1 MTSADPIAQSPQ
13 ILACTISRD
22 VENFDLLIEDMEN
35 VLGEAWGDLSLQEAS
50 AFLSQPEASAM
61 EFVAIAMDE
70 SDEDQIPQIEAII
83 RTARDAGIKVILITE
98 NVSANQLHQL
108 LRSGA
113 EEFLPYPLPEGEL
126 ASAVERLRAPA
137 PTPEAQE
144 APARTKKIAPSRVNT
159 DGVVLAVQGMAGGTG
174 ATTMAVNLAWEL
186 ANMKGDTGTRVALLD
201 MNHQFGSVG
210 TYLDLPRR
218 DAVHELLSDIE
229 AMDDEAF
236 CASLVQ
242 FEEKLNVLT
251 APPDILP
258 MDYLSQGD
266 VAALI
271 ETARHNFDYVVVDM
285 PSVITQW
292 TDVVLNSA
300 HVYLAMIELE
310 MRSAQNTLRLKRVL
324 QAEDLPFDK
333 IRFILNRAPKF
344 TDLTG
349 RSRIKRLAESLGIS
363 IDVQMPDGGKP
374 VLQACDHGQPLAESA
389 AKNPLRKEI
398 AKLAAQLHELNQTTS
413 EAA

>member
-1 MTSADPIAQSPQ
+1 MTSVDPTPENAQ

-22 VENFDLLIEDMEN
+22 VENFDLLIEDMET
-35 VLGEAWGDLSLQEAS
+35 VMGEAWGDLSLDEAA
-50 AFLSQPEASAM
+50 AFLSQPEASGM
-61 EFVAIAMDE
+61 EFVAIAMDD
-70 SDEDQIPQIEAII
+70 SDEEVLPQIETII
-83 RTARDAGIKVILITE
+83 SSARQAGIKVILVTE
-98 NVSANQLHQL
+98 NVSANHLHQL
-108 LRSGA
+108 LRLGA

-126 ASAVERLRAPA
+126 ASAVARLRKPAPEPAAPQRVGKVAPA
-137 PTPEAQE
+137 
-144 APARTKKIAPSRVNT
+144 KIST

-174 ATTMAVNLAWEL
+174 STTMAVNLAWEL
-186 ANMKGDTGTRVALLD
+186 ANMKGDHQPRVALLD
-201 MNHQFGSVG
+201 MNHQFGSVA

-218 DAVHELLSDIE
+218 DAVHELLSDVE
-229 AMDDEAF
+229 AMDDDAF

-258 MDYLSQGD
+258 MDYLTQDD
-266 VAALI
+266 VTHLI
-271 ETARHNFDYVVVDM
+271 ETARQNFDYVVIDM

-292 TDVVLNSA
+292 TDVVLNTA
-300 HVYLAMIELE
+300 HVYFAMLELE

-324 QAEDLPFDK
+324 QAEDLPFEK
-333 IRFILNRAPKF
+333 MRFILNRAPKF

-363 IDVQMPDGGKP
+363 IEVHLPDGGKP
-374 VLQACDHGQPLAESA
+374 VMQACDHGQPLAESA

-398 AKLAAQLHELNQTTS
+398 VKLATQLHQLNQTTS

>member
-1 MTSADPIAQSPQ
+1 MTSVDPTPENAQ

-22 VENFDLLIEDMEN
+22 VENFDLLIEDMET
-35 VLGEAWGDLSLQEAS
+35 VMGEAWGDLSLDEAA
-50 AFLSQPEASAM
+50 AFLSQPEASGM
-61 EFVAIAMDE
+61 EFVAIAMDD
-70 SDEDQIPQIEAII
+70 SDEEVLPQIETII
-83 RTARDAGIKVILITE
+83 SSARQAGIKVILVTE
-98 NVSANQLHQL
+98 NVSANHLHQL
-108 LRSGA
+108 LRLGA

-126 ASAVERLRAPA
+126 ASAVARLRTPAPEPAAPERVGKVAPA
-137 PTPEAQE
+137 
-144 APARTKKIAPSRVNT
+144 KIST

-174 ATTMAVNLAWEL
+174 STTMAVNLAWEL
-186 ANMKGDTGTRVALLD
+186 ANMKGDHQPRVALLD
-201 MNHQFGSVG
+201 MNHQFGSVA

-218 DAVHELLSDIE
+218 DAVHELLSDVE
-229 AMDDEAF
+229 AMDDDAF

-258 MDYLSQGD
+258 MDYLTQDD
-266 VAALI
+266 VTHLI
-271 ETARHNFDYVVVDM
+271 ETARQNFDYVVIDM
-285 PSVITQW
+285 PSVVTQW
-292 TDVVLNSA
+292 TDVVLNTA
-300 HVYLAMIELE
+300 HVYFAMLELE

-324 QAEDLPFDK
+324 QAEELPFEK
-333 IRFILNRAPKF
+333 MRFILNRAPKF

-363 IDVQMPDGGKP
+363 IEVHLPDGGKP
-374 VLQACDHGQPLAESA
+374 VMQACDHGQPLAESA

-398 AKLAAQLHELNQTTS
+398 VKLATQLHQLNQTTS

>member
-1 MTSADPIAQSPQ
+1 MTSVDPTPENAQ

-22 VENFDLLIEDMEN
+22 VENFDLLIEDMET
-35 VLGEAWGDLSLQEAS
+35 VMGEAWGDLSLDEAA
-50 AFLSQPEASAM
+50 AFLSQPEASGM
-61 EFVAIAMDE
+61 EFVAIAMDD
-70 SDEDQIPQIEAII
+70 SDEEVLPQIETII
-83 RTARDAGIKVILITE
+83 SSARQAGIKVILITE
-98 NVSANQLHQL
+98 NVSANHLHQL
-108 LRSGA
+108 LRLGA

-126 ASAVERLRAPA
+126 ASAVARLRTPAPEPAAQQRVGKVAPA
-137 PTPEAQE
+137 
-144 APARTKKIAPSRVNT
+144 KIST

-174 ATTMAVNLAWEL
+174 STTMAVNLAWEL
-186 ANMKGDTGTRVALLD
+186 ANMKGDHQPRVALLD
-201 MNHQFGSVG
+201 MNHQFGSVA

-218 DAVHELLSDIE
+218 DAVHELLSDVE
-229 AMDDEAF
+229 AMDDDAF

-258 MDYLSQGD
+258 MDYLTQDD
-266 VAALI
+266 VTHLI
-271 ETARHNFDYVVVDM
+271 ETARQNFDYVVIDM

-292 TDVVLNSA
+292 TDVVLNTA
-300 HVYLAMIELE
+300 HVYFAMLELE

-324 QAEDLPFDK
+324 QAEDLPFEK
-333 IRFILNRAPKF
+333 MRFILNRAPKF

-363 IDVQMPDGGKP
+363 IEVHLPDGGKP
-374 VLQACDHGQPLAESA
+374 VMQACDHGQPLAESA

-398 AKLAAQLHELNQTTS
+398 VKLATQLHQLNQTTS

>member
-1 MTSADPIAQSPQ
+1 MTSVDPTPENAQ

-22 VENFDLLIEDMEN
+22 VENFDLLIEDMET
-35 VLGEAWGDLSLQEAS
+35 VMGEAWGDLSLDEAA
-50 AFLSQPEASAM
+50 AFLSQPEASGM
-61 EFVAIAMDE
+61 EFVAIAMDD
-70 SDEDQIPQIEAII
+70 SDEEVLPQIETII
-83 RTARDAGIKVILITE
+83 SSARQAGIKVILVTE
-98 NVSANQLHQL
+98 NVSANHLHQL
-108 LRSGA
+108 LRLGA

-126 ASAVERLRAPA
+126 ASAVARLRTPAPEPAAPQRVGKVAPA
-137 PTPEAQE
+137 
-144 APARTKKIAPSRVNT
+144 KIST

-174 ATTMAVNLAWEL
+174 STTMAVNLAWEL
-186 ANMKGDTGTRVALLD
+186 ANMKGDHQPRVALLD
-201 MNHQFGSVG
+201 MNHQFGSVA

-218 DAVHELLSDIE
+218 DAVHELLSDVE
-229 AMDDEAF
+229 AMDDDAF

-258 MDYLSQGD
+258 MDYLTQDD
-266 VAALI
+266 VTHLI
-271 ETARHNFDYVVVDM
+271 ETARQNFDYVVIDM

-292 TDVVLNSA
+292 TDVVLNTA
-300 HVYLAMIELE
+300 HVYFAMLELE

-324 QAEDLPFDK
+324 QAEDLPFEK
-333 IRFILNRAPKF
+333 MRFILNRAPKF

-363 IDVQMPDGGKP
+363 IEVHLPDGGKP
-374 VLQACDHGQPLAESA
+374 VMQACDHGQPLAESA

-398 AKLAAQLHELNQTTS
+398 VKLATQLHQLNQTTS

>member
-1 MTSADPIAQSPQ
+1 MTSVDPTAESSQ

-22 VENFDLLIEDMEN
+22 VENFDLLIEDMEA
-35 VLGEAWGDLSLQEAS
+35 VLGEAWGDLSLDEAA
-50 AFLSQPEASAM
+50 AFLSQPEASGM
-61 EFVAIAMDE
+61 EFVAIAMDD
-70 SDEDQIPQIEAII
+70 SDEEALPQIEAII
-83 RTARDAGIKVILITE
+83 ASAREAGIKVILVTE
-98 NVSANQLHQL
+98 NVSANHLHQL
-108 LRSGA
+108 LRLGA

-137 PTPEAQE
+137 PAPA
-144 APARTKKIAPSRVNT
+144 APARVSKVAPAKVST

-186 ANMKGDTGTRVALLD
+186 ANVKGDHQPRVVLLD
-201 MNHQFGSVG
+201 MNHQFGSVA

-229 AMDDEAF
+229 AMDDDAL
-236 CASLVQ
+236 CGSLVQ
-242 FEEKLNVLT
+242 YEDKLNVLT

-258 MDYLSQGD
+258 MDYLTQDD
-266 VAALI
+266 VSRLI
-271 ETARHNFDYVVVDM
+271 ETARQNFDYVVIDM
-285 PSVITQW
+285 PSVLTQW
-292 TDVVLNSA
+292 TDVVLNTA
-300 HVYLAMIELE
+300 HVYFAMIELE

-324 QAEDLPFDK
+324 QTEDLPFDK
-333 IRFILNRAPKF
+333 LRFILNRAPKF

-363 IDVQMPDGGKP
+363 IEVQLPDGGKP
-374 VLQACDHGQPLAESA
+374 VMQACDHGQPLAESA

-398 AKLAAQLHELNQTTS
+398 LKLANQLNDLNQTTS

>member
-1 MTSADPIAQSPQ
+1 MTSVDPTPENAQ

-22 VENFDLLIEDMEN
+22 VENFDLLIEDMET
-35 VLGEAWGDLSLQEAS
+35 VMGEAWGDLSLDEAA
-50 AFLSQPEASAM
+50 AFLSQPEASGM
-61 EFVAIAMDE
+61 EFVAIAMDD
-70 SDEDQIPQIEAII
+70 SDEEVLPQIETII
-83 RTARDAGIKVILITE
+83 SSARQAGIKVILVTE
-98 NVSANQLHQL
+98 NVSANHLHQL
-108 LRSGA
+108 LRLGA

-126 ASAVERLRAPA
+126 ASAVARLRTPAPEPEAPQRVGKVAPA
-137 PTPEAQE
+137 
-144 APARTKKIAPSRVNT
+144 KIST

-174 ATTMAVNLAWEL
+174 STTMAVNLAWEL
-186 ANMKGDTGTRVALLD
+186 ANMKGDHQPRVALLD
-201 MNHQFGSVG
+201 MNHQLGSVA

-218 DAVHELLSDIE
+218 DAVHELLSDVE
-229 AMDDEAF
+229 AMDDDAF

-258 MDYLSQGD
+258 MDYLTQDD
-266 VAALI
+266 VTHLI
-271 ETARHNFDYVVVDM
+271 ETARQNFDYVVIDM

-292 TDVVLNSA
+292 TDVVLNTA
-300 HVYLAMIELE
+300 HVYFAMLELE

-324 QAEDLPFDK
+324 QAEDLPFEK
-333 IRFILNRAPKF
+333 MRFILNRAPKF

-363 IDVQMPDGGKP
+363 IEVHLPDGGKP
-374 VLQACDHGQPLAESA
+374 VMQACDHGQPLADSA

-398 AKLAAQLHELNQTTS
+398 VKLATQLHQLNQTTS

>member
-1 MTSADPIAQSPQ
+1 MTSVDPIAESSQ

-22 VENFDLLIEDMEN
+22 VENFDLLIEDMEA
-35 VLGEAWGDLSLQEAS
+35 VLGEAWGDLSLDEAA
-50 AFLSQPEASAM
+50 AFLSQPEASGM
-61 EFVAIAMDE
+61 EFVAVAMDD
-70 SDEDQIPQIEAII
+70 SDEEALPQIEAII
-83 RTARDAGIKVILITE
+83 ASAREAGIKVILVTE
-98 NVSANQLHQL
+98 NVSANHLHQL
-108 LRSGA
+108 LRLGA

-137 PTPEAQE
+137 PAPA
-144 APARTKKIAPSRVNT
+144 APARVSKVAPAKVST

-186 ANMKGDTGTRVALLD
+186 ANVKGDHQPRVVLLD
-201 MNHQFGSVG
+201 MNHQFGSVA

-229 AMDDEAF
+229 AMDDDAL
-236 CASLVQ
+236 CGSLVQ
-242 FEEKLNVLT
+242 YEDKLNVLT

-258 MDYLSQGD
+258 MDYLTQDD
-266 VAALI
+266 VSRLI
-271 ETARHNFDYVVVDM
+271 ETARQNFDYVVIDM
-285 PSVITQW
+285 PSVLTQW
-292 TDVVLNSA
+292 TDVVLNTA
-300 HVYLAMIELE
+300 HVYFAMIELE

-324 QAEDLPFDK
+324 QTEDLPFDK
-333 IRFILNRAPKF
+333 LRFILNRAPKF

-349 RSRIKRLAESLGIS
+349 RSRIKPLAESLGIS
-363 IDVQMPDGGKP
+363 IEVQLPDGGKP
-374 VLQACDHGQPLAESA
+374 VMQACDHGQPLAESA

-398 AKLAAQLHELNQTTS
+398 LKLANQLNDLNQTTS

>member
-1 MTSADPIAQSPQ
+1 MTRVDPTPENAQ

-22 VENFDLLIEDMEN
+22 VENFDLLIEDMET
-35 VLGEAWGDLSLQEAS
+35 VMGEAWGDLSLDEAA
-50 AFLSQPEASAM
+50 AFLSQPEASGM
-61 EFVAIAMDE
+61 EFVAIAMDD
-70 SDEDQIPQIEAII
+70 SDEEVLPQIETII
-83 RTARDAGIKVILITE
+83 SSARQAGIKVILVTE
-98 NVSANQLHQL
+98 NVSANHLHQL
-108 LRSGA
+108 LRLGA

-126 ASAVERLRAPA
+126 ASAVARLRTPAPEPAAPQRVGKVAPA
-137 PTPEAQE
+137 
-144 APARTKKIAPSRVNT
+144 KIST

-174 ATTMAVNLAWEL
+174 STTMAVNLAWEL
-186 ANMKGDTGTRVALLD
+186 ANMKGDHQPRVALLD
-201 MNHQFGSVG
+201 MNHQFGSVA

-218 DAVHELLSDIE
+218 DAVHELLSDVE
-229 AMDDEAF
+229 AMDDDAF

-258 MDYLSQGD
+258 MDYLTQDD
-266 VAALI
+266 VTHLI
-271 ETARHNFDYVVVDM
+271 ETARQNFDYVVIDM

-292 TDVVLNSA
+292 TDVVLNTA
-300 HVYLAMIELE
+300 HVYFAMLELE

-324 QAEDLPFDK
+324 QAEDLPFEK
-333 IRFILNRAPKF
+333 MRFILNRAPKF

-363 IDVQMPDGGKP
+363 IEVHLPDGGKP
-374 VLQACDHGQPLAESA
+374 VMQACDHGQPLAESA

-398 AKLAAQLHELNQTTS
+398 VKLATQLHQLNQTTS

>member
-1 MTSADPIAQSPQ
+1 MTSVDPTPENAQ

-22 VENFDLLIEDMEN
+22 VENFDLLIEDMET
-35 VLGEAWGDLSLQEAS
+35 VMGEAWGDLSLDEAA
-50 AFLSQPEASAM
+50 AFLSQPEASGM
-61 EFVAIAMDE
+61 EFVAIAMDD
-70 SDEDQIPQIEAII
+70 SDEEVLPQIETII
-83 RTARDAGIKVILITE
+83 SSARQAGIKVILVTE
-98 NVSANQLHQL
+98 NVSANHLHQL
-108 LRSGA
+108 LRLGA

-126 ASAVERLRAPA
+126 ASAVARLRTPAPEPAAPVRVGKVAPA
-137 PTPEAQE
+137 
-144 APARTKKIAPSRVNT
+144 KIST

-174 ATTMAVNLAWEL
+174 STTMAVNLAWEL
-186 ANMKGDTGTRVALLD
+186 ANMKGDHQPRVALLD
-201 MNHQFGSVG
+201 MNHQFGSVA

-218 DAVHELLSDIE
+218 DAVHELLSDVE
-229 AMDDEAF
+229 AMDDDAF

-258 MDYLSQGD
+258 MDYLTQDD
-266 VAALI
+266 VTHLI
-271 ETARHNFDYVVVDM
+271 ETARQNFDYVVIDM

-292 TDVVLNSA
+292 TDVVLNTA
-300 HVYLAMIELE
+300 HVYFAMLELE

-324 QAEDLPFDK
+324 QAEDLPFEK
-333 IRFILNRAPKF
+333 MRFILNRAPKF

-363 IDVQMPDGGKP
+363 IEVHLPDGGKP
-374 VLQACDHGQPLAESA
+374 VMQACDHGQPLAESA

-398 AKLAAQLHELNQTTS
+398 VKLATQLHQLNQTTS

>member
-1 MTSADPIAQSPQ
+1 MTSVDPTPENAQ

-22 VENFDLLIEDMEN
+22 VENFDLLIEDMET
-35 VLGEAWGDLSLQEAS
+35 VMGEAWGDLSLDEAA
-50 AFLSQPEASAM
+50 AFLSQPEASGM
-61 EFVAIAMDE
+61 EFVAIAMDDG
-70 SDEDQIPQIEAII
+70 DEEVLPQIETII
-83 RTARDAGIKVILITE
+83 SSARQAGIKVILVTE
-98 NVSANQLHQL
+98 NVSANHLHQL
-108 LRSGA
+108 LRLGA

-126 ASAVERLRAPA
+126 ASAVARLRTPAPEPAAPERVGKVAPA
-137 PTPEAQE
+137 
-144 APARTKKIAPSRVNT
+144 KIST

-174 ATTMAVNLAWEL
+174 STTMAVNLAWEL
-186 ANMKGDTGTRVALLD
+186 ANMKGDHQPRVALLD
-201 MNHQFGSVG
+201 MNHQFGSVA

-218 DAVHELLSDIE
+218 DAVHELLSDVE
-229 AMDDEAF
+229 AMDDDAF

-258 MDYLSQGD
+258 MDYLTQDD
-266 VAALI
+266 VTHLI
-271 ETARHNFDYVVVDM
+271 ETARQNFDYVVIDM

-292 TDVVLNSA
+292 TDVVLNTA
-300 HVYLAMIELE
+300 HVYFAMLELE

-324 QAEDLPFDK
+324 QAEDLPFEK
-333 IRFILNRAPKF
+333 MRFILNRAPKF

-363 IDVQMPDGGKP
+363 IEVHLPDGGKP
-374 VLQACDHGQPLAESA
+374 VMQACDHGQPLAESA

-398 AKLAAQLHELNQTTS
+398 VKLATQLHQLNQTTS

>member
-1 MTSADPIAQSPQ
+1 MTSVDPIAESSQ

-22 VENFDLLIEDMEN
+22 VENFDLLIEDMEA
-35 VLGEAWGDLSLQEAS
+35 VLGEAWGDLSLEEAA
-50 AFLSQPEASAM
+50 AFLSQPEASGM
-61 EFVAIAMDE
+61 EFVAIAMDD
-70 SDEDQIPQIEAII
+70 SDEEALPQIEALIAS
-83 RTARDAGIKVILITE
+83 ARKAGIKVILVTE
-98 NVSANQLHQL
+98 NVSANHLHQL
-108 LRSGA
+108 LRMGA

-126 ASAVERLRAPA
+126 ASAVERLRTPPPA
-137 PTPEAQE
+137 PE
-144 APARTKKIAPSRVNT
+144 APVRASKVAPSKVST

-186 ANMKGDTGTRVALLD
+186 ATVKGDHQPRVALLD
-201 MNHQFGSVG
+201 MNHQFGSIA

-229 AMDDEAF
+229 AMDDDAF

-242 FEEKLNVLT
+242 YEEKLNVLT

-258 MDYLSQGD
+258 MDYLSQDD
-266 VAALI
+266 VSRLV
-271 ETARHNFDYVVVDM
+271 ETARQNFDYVVIDM
-285 PSVITQW
+285 PSVLTQW
-292 TDVVLNSA
+292 TDVVLNAA
-300 HVYLAMIELE
+300 HVYFAMIELE

-333 IRFILNRAPKF
+333 LRFILNRAPKF

-363 IDVQMPDGGKP
+363 IEVQLPDGGKP
-374 VLQACDHGQPLAESA
+374 VMQACDHGQPLAESA

-398 AKLAAQLHELNQTTS
+398 LKLANQLNALNQTTS

>member
-1 MTSADPIAQSPQ
+1 MTSVDPTPENAQ

-22 VENFDLLIEDMEN
+22 VENFDLLIEDMET
-35 VLGEAWGDLSLQEAS
+35 VMGEAWGDLSLDEAA
-50 AFLSQPEASAM
+50 AFLSQPEASGM
-61 EFVAIAMDE
+61 EFVAIAMDD
-70 SDEDQIPQIEAII
+70 SDEEVLPQIETII
-83 RTARDAGIKVILITE
+83 SSARQAGIKVILVTE
-98 NVSANQLHQL
+98 NVSANHLHQL
-108 LRSGA
+108 LRLGA

-126 ASAVERLRAPA
+126 ASAIARLRTPAPEPAAPERVGKVAPA
-137 PTPEAQE
+137 
-144 APARTKKIAPSRVNT
+144 KIST

-174 ATTMAVNLAWEL
+174 STTMAVNLAWEL
-186 ANMKGDTGTRVALLD
+186 ANMKGDHQPRVALLD
-201 MNHQFGSVG
+201 MNHQFGSVA

-218 DAVHELLSDIE
+218 DAVHELLSDVE
-229 AMDDEAF
+229 AMDDDAF

-258 MDYLSQGD
+258 MDYLTQDD
-266 VAALI
+266 VTHLI
-271 ETARHNFDYVVVDM
+271 ETARQNFDYVVIDM

-292 TDVVLNSA
+292 TDVVLNTA
-300 HVYLAMIELE
+300 HVYFAMLELE

-324 QAEDLPFDK
+324 QAEDLPFEK
-333 IRFILNRAPKF
+333 MRFILNRAPKF

-363 IDVQMPDGGKP
+363 IEVHLPDGGKP
-374 VLQACDHGQPLAESA
+374 VMQACDHGQPLAESA

-398 AKLAAQLHELNQTTS
+398 VKLATQLHQLNQTTS

>member
-1 MTSADPIAQSPQ
+1 MTSVDPNAASAQ
-13 ILACTISRD
+13 ILACTVSRD
-22 VENFDLLIEDMEN
+22 VENFDLLIEDMES
-35 VLGEAWGDLSLQEAS
+35 VLGEAWGDLSLDEAA
-50 AFLSQPEASAM
+50 AFLSQPEASGM
-61 EFVAIAMDE
+61 EFVAIAMDD
-70 SDEDQIPQIEAII
+70 SDEEALPQIESII
-83 RTARDAGIKVILITE
+83 TSARQAGIKVILVTE
-98 NVSANQLHQL
+98 NVSANHLHQL
-108 LRSGA
+108 LRLGA

-126 ASAVERLRAPA
+126 ASAVERLRTPPPA
-137 PTPEAQE
+137 PE
-144 APARTKKIAPSRVNT
+144 APVRAGKVAPSKVST

-186 ANMKGDTGTRVALLD
+186 ANVKGDHQPRVALLD
-201 MNHQFGSVG
+201 MNHQFGSVA

-229 AMDDEAF
+229 AMDDDAF

-242 FEEKLNVLT
+242 YEEKLNVLT

-258 MDYLSQGD
+258 MDYLTQDD
-266 VAALI
+266 VSRLI
-271 ETARHNFDYVVVDM
+271 ETARQNFDYVVIDM
-285 PSVITQW
+285 PSVLTQW
-292 TDVVLNSA
+292 TDVVLNTA
-300 HVYLAMIELE
+300 HVYFAMIELE

-333 IRFILNRAPKF
+333 LRFILNRAPKF

-363 IDVQMPDGGKP
+363 VEVQLPDGGKP
-374 VLQACDHGQPLAESA
+374 VMQACDHGQPLAESA

-398 AKLAAQLHELNQTTS
+398 LKLATQLNDLNQTTS

>member
-1 MTSADPIAQSPQ
+1 MTSVDPTPENAQ

-22 VENFDLLIEDMEN
+22 VENFDLLIEDMET
-35 VLGEAWGDLSLQEAS
+35 VMGEAWGDLSLDEAA
-50 AFLSQPEASAM
+50 AFLSQPEASGM
-61 EFVAIAMDE
+61 EFVAIAMDD
-70 SDEDQIPQIEAII
+70 SDEEVLPQIETII
-83 RTARDAGIKVILITE
+83 SSARQAGIKVILVTE
-98 NVSANQLHQL
+98 NVSANHLHQL
-108 LRSGA
+108 LRLGA

-126 ASAVERLRAPA
+126 ASAVARLRTPAPEPAAPQRVGKVAPA
-137 PTPEAQE
+137 
-144 APARTKKIAPSRVNT
+144 KIST

-174 ATTMAVNLAWEL
+174 STTMAVNLAWEL
-186 ANMKGDTGTRVALLD
+186 ANMKGDHQPRVALLD
-201 MNHQFGSVG
+201 MNHQFGSVA

-218 DAVHELLSDIE
+218 DAVHELLSDVE
-229 AMDDEAF
+229 AMDDDVF

-258 MDYLSQGD
+258 MDYLTQDD
-266 VAALI
+266 VTHLI
-271 ETARHNFDYVVVDM
+271 ETARQNFDYVVIDM

-292 TDVVLNSA
+292 TDVVLNTA
-300 HVYLAMIELE
+300 HVYFAMLELE

-324 QAEDLPFDK
+324 QAEDLPFEK
-333 IRFILNRAPKF
+333 MRFILNRAPKF

-363 IDVQMPDGGKP
+363 IEVHLPDGGKP
-374 VLQACDHGQPLAESA
+374 VMQACDHGQPLAESA

-398 AKLAAQLHELNQTTS
+398 VKLATQLHQLNQTTS

>member
-1 MTSADPIAQSPQ
+1 MTSVDPTPENAQ

-22 VENFDLLIEDMEN
+22 VENFDLLIEDMET
-35 VLGEAWGDLSLQEAS
+35 VMGEAWGDLSLDEAA
-50 AFLSQPEASAM
+50 AFLSQPEASGM
-61 EFVAIAMDE
+61 EFVAIAMDD
-70 SDEDQIPQIEAII
+70 SDEEVLPQIETII
-83 RTARDAGIKVILITE
+83 SSARQAGIKVILVTE
-98 NVSANQLHQL
+98 NVSANHLHQL
-108 LRSGA
+108 LRLGA

-126 ASAVERLRAPA
+126 ASAVARLRTLAPEPEAPQRVGKVAPA
-137 PTPEAQE
+137 
-144 APARTKKIAPSRVNT
+144 KIST

-174 ATTMAVNLAWEL
+174 STTMAVNLAWEL
-186 ANMKGDTGTRVALLD
+186 ANMKGDHQPRVALLD
-201 MNHQFGSVG
+201 MNHQLGSVA

-218 DAVHELLSDIE
+218 DAVHELLSDVE
-229 AMDDEAF
+229 AMDDDAF

-258 MDYLSQGD
+258 MDYLTQDD
-266 VAALI
+266 VTHLI
-271 ETARHNFDYVVVDM
+271 ETARQNFDYVVIDM

-292 TDVVLNSA
+292 TDVVLNTA
-300 HVYLAMIELE
+300 HVYFAMLELE

-324 QAEDLPFDK
+324 QAEDLPFEK
-333 IRFILNRAPKF
+333 MRFILNRAPKF

-363 IDVQMPDGGKP
+363 IEVHLPDGGKP
-374 VLQACDHGQPLAESA
+374 VMQACDHGQPLAESA

-398 AKLAAQLHELNQTTS
+398 VKLATQLHQLNQTTS

>member
-1 MTSADPIAQSPQ
+1 MTSVDPTPENAQ

-22 VENFDLLIEDMEN
+22 VENFDLLIEDMET
-35 VLGEAWGDLSLQEAS
+35 VMGEAWGDLSLDEAA
-50 AFLSQPEASAM
+50 AFLSQPEASGM
-61 EFVAIAMDE
+61 EFVAIAMDD
-70 SDEDQIPQIEAII
+70 SDEEVLPQIETII
-83 RTARDAGIKVILITE
+83 SSARQAGIKVILVTE
-98 NVSANQLHQL
+98 NVSANHLHQL
-108 LRSGA
+108 LRLGA

-126 ASAVERLRAPA
+126 ASAVARLRTPAPEPAAPQRVGKVAPA
-137 PTPEAQE
+137 
-144 APARTKKIAPSRVNT
+144 KIST

-174 ATTMAVNLAWEL
+174 STTMAVNLAWEL
-186 ANMKGDTGTRVALLD
+186 ANMKGDHQPRVALLD
-201 MNHQFGSVG
+201 MNHQFGSVA

-218 DAVHELLSDIE
+218 DAVHELLSDVE
-229 AMDDEAF
+229 AMDDDAL

-258 MDYLSQGD
+258 MDYLTQDD
-266 VAALI
+266 VTHMI
-271 ETARHNFDYVVVDM
+271 ETARQNFDYVVIDM

-292 TDVVLNSA
+292 TDVVLNTA
-300 HVYLAMIELE
+300 HVYFAMLELE

-324 QAEDLPFDK
+324 QAEDLPFEK
-333 IRFILNRAPKF
+333 MRFILNRAPKF

-363 IDVQMPDGGKP
+363 IEVHLPDGGKP
-374 VLQACDHGQPLAESA
+374 VMQACDHGQPLAESA

-398 AKLAAQLHELNQTTS
+398 VKLATQLHQLNQTTS

>member
-1 MTSADPIAQSPQ
+1 MTSVDPTPENAQ

-22 VENFDLLIEDMEN
+22 VENFDLLIEDMET
-35 VLGEAWGDLSLQEAS
+35 VMGEAWGDLSLDEAA
-50 AFLSQPEASAM
+50 AFLSQPEASGM
-61 EFVAIAMDE
+61 EFVAIAMDD
-70 SDEDQIPQIEAII
+70 SDEEVLPQIETII
-83 RTARDAGIKVILITE
+83 SSARQAGIKVILVTE
-98 NVSANQLHQL
+98 NVSANHLHQL
-108 LRSGA
+108 LRLGA

-126 ASAVERLRAPA
+126 ASAVARLRTPAPEPAAPQRVGKVAPA
-137 PTPEAQE
+137 
-144 APARTKKIAPSRVNT
+144 KIST

-174 ATTMAVNLAWEL
+174 STTMAVNLAWEL
-186 ANMKGDTGTRVALLD
+186 ANMKGDHQPRVALLD
-201 MNHQFGSVG
+201 MNHQFGSVA

-218 DAVHELLSDIE
+218 DAVHELLSDVE
-229 AMDDEAF
+229 AMDDDAF

-258 MDYLSQGD
+258 MDYLTQDD
-266 VAALI
+266 VTHMI
-271 ETARHNFDYVVVDM
+271 ETARQNFDYVVIDM

-292 TDVVLNSA
+292 TDVVLNTA
-300 HVYLAMIELE
+300 HVYFAMLELE

-324 QAEDLPFDK
+324 QAEDLPFEK
-333 IRFILNRAPKF
+333 MRFILNRAPKF

-363 IDVQMPDGGKP
+363 IEVHLPDGGKP
-374 VLQACDHGQPLAESA
+374 VMQACDHGQPLAESA

-398 AKLAAQLHELNQTTS
+398 VKLATQLHQLNQTTS

>member
-1 MTSADPIAQSPQ
+1 MTSVDPTPENAQ

-22 VENFDLLIEDMEN
+22 VENFDLLIEDMET
-35 VLGEAWGDLSLQEAS
+35 VMGEAWGDLSLDEAA
-50 AFLSQPEASAM
+50 AFLSQPEASGM
-61 EFVAIAMDE
+61 EFVAIAMDD
-70 SDEDQIPQIEAII
+70 SDEEVLPQIETII
-83 RTARDAGIKVILITE
+83 SSARQAGIKVILVTE
-98 NVSANQLHQL
+98 NVSANHLHQL
-108 LRSGA
+108 LRLGA

-126 ASAVERLRAPA
+126 ASAVARLRTPAPEPAAPQRVGKVAPA
-137 PTPEAQE
+137 
-144 APARTKKIAPSRVNT
+144 KIST

-174 ATTMAVNLAWEL
+174 STTMAVNLAWEL
-186 ANMKGDTGTRVALLD
+186 ANMKGDHQPRVALLD
-201 MNHQFGSVG
+201 MNHQFGSVA

-218 DAVHELLSDIE
+218 DAVHELLSDVE
-229 AMDDEAF
+229 AMDDDAL

-258 MDYLSQGD
+258 MDYLTQDD
-266 VAALI
+266 VTHLI
-271 ETARHNFDYVVVDM
+271 ETARQNFDYVVIDM

-292 TDVVLNSA
+292 TDVVLNTA
-300 HVYLAMIELE
+300 HVYFAMLELE

-324 QAEDLPFDK
+324 QAEDLPFEK
-333 IRFILNRAPKF
+333 MRFILNRAPKF

-363 IDVQMPDGGKP
+363 IEVHLPDGGKP
-374 VLQACDHGQPLAESA
+374 VMQACDHGQPLAESA

-398 AKLAAQLHELNQTTS
+398 VKLATQLHQLNQTTS

>member
-1 MTSADPIAQSPQ
+1 MTSVDPTPENAQ

-22 VENFDLLIEDMEN
+22 VENFDLLIEDMET
-35 VLGEAWGDLSLQEAS
+35 VMGEAWGDLSLDEAA
-50 AFLSQPEASAM
+50 AFLSQPEASGM
-61 EFVAIAMDE
+61 EFVAIAMDD
-70 SDEDQIPQIEAII
+70 SDEEVLPQIETII
-83 RTARDAGIKVILITE
+83 SSARQAGIKVILVTE
-98 NVSANQLHQL
+98 NVSANHLHQL
-108 LRSGA
+108 LRLGA

-126 ASAVERLRAPA
+126 ASAVARLRTPAPEPAAPQRVGKVAPA
-137 PTPEAQE
+137 
-144 APARTKKIAPSRVNT
+144 KIST
-159 DGVVLAVQGMAGGTG
+159 DGVVLAVQGMVGGTG
-174 ATTMAVNLAWEL
+174 STTMAVNLAWEL
-186 ANMKGDTGTRVALLD
+186 ANMKGDHQPRVALLD
-201 MNHQFGSVG
+201 MNHQFGSVA

-218 DAVHELLSDIE
+218 DAVHELLSDVE
-229 AMDDEAF
+229 AMDDDAF

-258 MDYLSQGD
+258 MDYLTQDD
-266 VAALI
+266 VTHLI
-271 ETARHNFDYVVVDM
+271 ETARQNFDYVVIDM

-292 TDVVLNSA
+292 TDVVLNTA
-300 HVYLAMIELE
+300 HVYFAMLELE

-324 QAEDLPFDK
+324 QAEDLPFEK
-333 IRFILNRAPKF
+333 MRFILNRAPKF

-363 IDVQMPDGGKP
+363 IEVHLPDGGKP
-374 VLQACDHGQPLAESA
+374 VMQACDHGQPLAESA

-398 AKLAAQLHELNQTTS
+398 VKLATQLHQLNQTTS

>member
-1 MTSADPIAQSPQ
+1 MTSVDPTPENAQ

-22 VENFDLLIEDMEN
+22 VENFDLLIEDMET
-35 VLGEAWGDLSLQEAS
+35 VMGEAWGDLSLDEAA
-50 AFLSQPEASAM
+50 AFLSQPEASGM
-61 EFVAIAMDE
+61 EFVAIAMDD
-70 SDEDQIPQIEAII
+70 SDEEVLPQIETII
-83 RTARDAGIKVILITE
+83 SSARQAGIKVILVTE
-98 NVSANQLHQL
+98 NVSANHLHQL
-108 LRSGA
+108 LRLGA

-126 ASAVERLRAPA
+126 ASAVARLRTPAPEPAAPERVGKVAPA
-137 PTPEAQE
+137 
-144 APARTKKIAPSRVNT
+144 KIST

-174 ATTMAVNLAWEL
+174 STTMAVNLAWEL
-186 ANMKGDTGTRVALLD
+186 ANMKGDHQPRVALLD
-201 MNHQFGSVG
+201 MNHQFGSVA

-218 DAVHELLSDIE
+218 DAVHELLSDVE
-229 AMDDEAF
+229 AMDDDAF

-258 MDYLSQGD
+258 MDYLTQDD
-266 VAALI
+266 VTHMI
-271 ETARHNFDYVVVDM
+271 ETARQNFDYVVIDM

-292 TDVVLNSA
+292 TDVVLNTA
-300 HVYLAMIELE
+300 HVYFAMLELE

-324 QAEDLPFDK
+324 QAEDLPFEK
-333 IRFILNRAPKF
+333 MRFILNRAPKF

-363 IDVQMPDGGKP
+363 IEVHLPDGGKP
-374 VLQACDHGQPLAESA
+374 VMQACDHGQPLAESA

-398 AKLAAQLHELNQTTS
+398 VKLATQLHQLNQTTS

>member
-1 MTSADPIAQSPQ
+1 MTSVDPTPENAQ

-22 VENFDLLIEDMEN
+22 VENFDLLIEDMET
-35 VLGEAWGDLSLQEAS
+35 VMGEAWGDLSLDEAA
-50 AFLSQPEASAM
+50 AFLSQPEASGM
-61 EFVAIAMDE
+61 EFVAIAMDD
-70 SDEDQIPQIEAII
+70 SDEEVLPQIETII
-83 RTARDAGIKVILITE
+83 SSARQAGIKVILVTE
-98 NVSANQLHQL
+98 NVSANHLHQL
-108 LRSGA
+108 LRLGA

-126 ASAVERLRAPA
+126 ASAVARLRTPAPEPAAPERVGKVAPA
-137 PTPEAQE
+137 
-144 APARTKKIAPSRVNT
+144 KIST

-174 ATTMAVNLAWEL
+174 STTMAVNLAWEL
-186 ANMKGDTGTRVALLD
+186 ANMKGDHQPRVALLD
-201 MNHQFGSVG
+201 MNHQFGSVA

-218 DAVHELLSDIE
+218 DAVHELLSDVE
-229 AMDDEAF
+229 AMDDDAF

-258 MDYLSQGD
+258 MDYLTQDD
-266 VAALI
+266 VTHLI
-271 ETARHNFDYVVVDM
+271 ETARQNFDYVVIDM

-292 TDVVLNSA
+292 TDVVLNTA
-300 HVYLAMIELE
+300 HVYFAMLELE

-324 QAEDLPFDK
+324 QAEDLPFEK
-333 IRFILNRAPKF
+333 MRFILNRAPKF

-363 IDVQMPDGGKP
+363 IEVHLPDGGKP
-374 VLQACDHGQPLAESA
+374 VMQACDHGQPLAESA

-398 AKLAAQLHELNQTTS
+398 VKLATQLHQLNQTTS